1 MASFSSCE
9 DFLDREPLSSISPEI
24 YFTDASQ
31 VQAYVD
37 DMYHRILPDNTGN
50 SYGAYGADAGTDNQ
64 VEIDNPPV
72 RFEEGQWKVGQT
84 GGNWDFDN
92 IYRCNYFFSSV
103 NSKFG
108 RNLDGSE
115 NTISGTLADIK
126 HFIGEMYTLRAI
138 EYFKRYQNIGDFP
151 IITLP
156 LPDDLAVLTE
166 ASKRSPRN
174 EVARFIISDL
184 DKAITLMTDKDFPTV
199 RINRDVALLVKSRV
213 ALYEGTWLKYFKGTP
228 FVPNGEGWPGKN
240 KDYNANYQYPS
251 GGIDEEIDWFLSQ
264 AMEAS
269 KEVAERYKNQLTV
282 NTGVL
287 QQSASD
293 PVNPF
298 YDMYASVDLSTVK
311 EVLLWRRYATSVKTH
326 AIAIEANT
334 DNGAGIGLTRA
345 YVQNFLMQDGAP
357 VYTHGTYADGDGYYK
372 GDKTIADV
380 RANRDSRLS
389 IFLQE
394 PGQINIFDGSTSQN
408 IFYTVPKPDILSEG
422 QYRYPT
428 GYLMRKGAS
437 FDIAQYINING
448 SYMGVPIYR
457 SAEALLNYMEASYEK
472 KGVLDES
479 AREYWT
485 LLRQRAK
492 VSDDIDHTVDLTD
505 MEKES
510 LNDWGAYSAGKVLT
524 DKILYNIR
532 RERRC
537 EFISEGLRY
546 MDLCRWRAMDQM
558 LDTPYHPEGMHLWN
572 TPMQSWYT
580 NYVIDGSEKANMSS
594 PDLSEYI
601 RPYQKRK
608 NQKCYDG
615 FVWHMAH
622 YLEPILIKN
631 FQLTSSDGTTINS
644 SSIYQNP
651 YWPLESDQPALR

>member
-1 MASFSSCE
+1 M
-9 DFLDREPLSSISPEI
+9 
-24 YFTDASQ
+24 
-31 VQAYVD
+31 
-37 DMYHRILPDNTGN
+37 
-50 SYGAYGADAGTDNQ
+50 
-64 VEIDNPPV
+64 
-72 RFEEGQWKVGQT
+72 
-84 GGNWDFDN
+84 
-92 IYRCNYFFSSV
+92 
-103 NSKFG
+103 
-108 RNLDGSE
+108 
-115 NTISGTLADIK
+115 
-126 HFIGEMYTLRAI
+126 
-138 EYFKRYQNIGDFP
+138 
-151 IITLP
+151 
-156 LPDDLAVLTE
+156 
-166 ASKRSPRN
+166 
-174 EVARFIISDL
+174 
-184 DKAITLMTDKDFPTV
+184 
-199 RINRDVALLVKSRV
+199 
-213 ALYEGTWLKYFKGTP
+213 
-228 FVPNGEGWPGKN
+228 
-240 KDYNANYQYPS
+240 
-251 GGIDEEIDWFLSQ
+251 
-264 AMEAS
+264 
-269 KEVAERYKNQLTV
+269 
-282 NTGVL
+282 
-287 QQSASD
+287 
-293 PVNPF
+293 
-298 YDMYASVDLSTVK
+298 
-311 EVLLWRRYATSVKTH
+311 
-326 AIAIEANT
+326 
-334 DNGAGIGLTRA
+334 
-345 YVQNFLMQDGAP
+345 
-357 VYTHGTYADGDGYYK
+357 
-372 GDKTIADV
+372 
-380 RANRDSRLS
+380 
-389 IFLQE
+389 QE

-601 RPYQKRK
+601 RPYQKK
-608 NQKCYDG
+608 K
-615 FVWHMAH
+615 
-622 YLEPILIKN
+622 EPKML
-631 FQLTSSDGTTINS
+631 
-644 SSIYQNP
+644 
-651 YWPLESDQPALR
+651 